1 MSISRGC
8 TVGIDSPVLF
18 SGKAKKCPECKK
30 KFDWLGEQWTY
41 KTKHNGTMHY
51 YCSWTCWRAE
61 DKRKAARGISTL
73 RGGNY
78 AKW

>member
-1 MSISRGC
+1 MSVSRSY
-8 TVGIDSPVLF
+8 VASIDGPVLF
-18 SGKAKKCPECKK
+18 SGKTKKCPECKK
-30 KFDWLGEQWTY
+30 TFNWLGEQWVY
-41 KTKHNGTMHY
+41 KTKHNGKMRY
-51 YCSWTCWRAE
+51 YCSYTCWMAE

>member
-8 TVGIDSPVLF
+8 TASIDSPVLF